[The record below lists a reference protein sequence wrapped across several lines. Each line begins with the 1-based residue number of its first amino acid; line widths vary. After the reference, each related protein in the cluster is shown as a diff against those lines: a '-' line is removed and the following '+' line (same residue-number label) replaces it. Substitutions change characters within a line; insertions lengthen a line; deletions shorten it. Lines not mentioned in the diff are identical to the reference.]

1 MVKSLRPINLLP
13 VREQIASVLRKAILT
28 KEFQEGTVITLDE
41 VANQLG
47 VSSTP
52 VREAFQILARNGFI
66 KLSYNKRAEVLGINA
81 KFIKDHYQIRVLL
94 EQAAAGLVCTN
105 GADLSEI
112 ELAFDLGK
120 DAIARADFSDYSN
133 YNQAFHMSIWS
144 AAANTKMKMIL
155 SEMWSGLS
163 IGSNVSDEQYAI
175 MSSAEHA
182 NILKALQQR
191 DESLAKELM
200 QKHIMRSMEDMLTRF
215 K

>member
-13 VREQIASVLRKAILT
+13 VREQIASILRKAILT
-28 KEFQEGTVITLDE
+28 KEFQEGTVITLEE

-47 VSSTP
+47 VSNTP

-112 ELAFDLGK
+112 ELAFELGK
-120 DAIARADFSDYSN
+120 DAIARADFSGYSN
-133 YNQAFHMSIWS
+133 YNQAFHMAIWS

-182 NILKALQQR
+182 NILKAFQQR
-191 DESLAKELM
+191 DEPLAKDLM